1 MHRALAAIALLGATC
16 GDDYTKPTVDVTPA
30 AMAELRFAIVG
41 DTRPMNEDDT
51 AQYPSAIITQI
62 WQDVADAQPQPAF
75 GISTGDYMNA
85 SPGGGQQDAQ
95 LDQYLAARARYP
107 RDVYAA
113 MGNHECTGS
122 SLSNC
127 GPGAQDGETAN
138 YISFMERMAKPFGV
152 DRPWYVVH
160 LQAQDASWTAK
171 IVVVAANAWSDE
183 QATWLDATLAAPT
196 TYTFVVRHEPHVA
209 ITIPGVTASQAI
221 IDAHPLTLLLTG
233 HVHTYQRYPDA
244 KEVVIGNGGAP
255 LVSGVDYGYAIAF
268 RRPDG
273 AIDLTEYDYASHAV
287 IDHFAIAADGS
298 PAP

>member
-1 MHRALAAIALLGATC
+1 MYRSLAAAAFALAAC
-16 GDDYTKPTVDVTPA
+16 GDNYIRPTVDITPP
-30 AMAELRFAIVG
+30 AMGELRFAIVG
-41 DTRPMNEDDT
+41 DTRPANEDDT
-51 AQYPSAIITQI
+51 PQYPTAIIGQI
-62 WQDVADAQPQPAF
+62 WQDVADATPVPTF

-85 SPGGGQQDAQ
+85 STSGRQQNAQ
-95 LDQYLAARARYP
+95 LDQYLSARAHYP

-127 GPGAQDGETAN
+127 GAGAQDGETAN
-138 YISFMERMAKPFGV
+138 YTAFMDRMVRPFGV
-152 DRPWYVVH
+152 DRAWYVVH
-160 LQAQDASWTAK
+160 LQATDASWTAK

-183 QATWLDATLAAPT
+183 QATWLDATLAQPT
-196 TYTFVVRHEPHVA
+196 TYTFVVRHEPHTA
-209 ITIPGVTASQAI
+209 ITIPGVVASQAI
-221 IDAHPLTLLLTG
+221 LANHPLTLLVTG
-233 HVHTYQRYPDA
+233 HVHTYERYPDA

-273 AIDLTEYDYASHAV
+273 AIDLTEYDYASKAV

>member
-1 MHRALAAIALLGATC
+1 MRRLLAPVALVVAAC
-16 GDDYTKPTVDVTPA
+16 GDNYIRPTVDVTPA
-30 AMAELRFAIVG
+30 PMAELRFAIVG
-41 DTRPMNEDDT
+41 DTRPANEDDT
-51 AQYPSAIITQI
+51 PQYPTEIITQI
-62 WQDVADAQPQPAF
+62 WQDVADAAPQPAF

-95 LDQYLAARARYP
+95 LDQYLGARAHYP

-127 GPGAQDGETAN
+127 GADATDGETPN
-138 YISFMERMAKPFGV
+138 YEAFMERMVRPFGV

-160 LQAQDASWTAK
+160 LAAADASWTAK
-171 IVVVAANAWSDE
+171 LVVIAANAWSDE
-183 QATWLDATLAAPT
+183 QASWLDATLAQPT

-209 ITIPGVTASQAI
+209 ITIDGVVASQTILAKY
-221 IDAHPLTLLLTG
+221 PLTLLLTG